1 MHRGNRKGKAC
12 RGNTI
17 AYGTYALQALEPCWL
32 TSRQIE
38 AGRRTITRY
47 AKRGGKLWIRVFPDR
62 PITMRPAET
71 RMGSGKG
78 SPEYWIALI
87 QPGRILYEMKGV
99 TESIAKEAFRNAS
112 YKMPIKTQF
121 LTAEVTSASVPPL

>member
-1 MHRGNRKGKAC
+1 
-12 RGNTI
+12 
-17 AYGTYALQALEPCWL
+17 
-32 TSRQIE
+32 
-38 AGRRTITRY
+38 
-47 AKRGGKLWIRVFPDR
+47 
-62 PITMRPAET
+62 
-71 RMGSGKG
+71 MGSGKG

-121 LTAEVTSASVPPL
+121 LTAEVSPPGPLWGRPEGAPSPSATKPINVGSASVSLPLLK